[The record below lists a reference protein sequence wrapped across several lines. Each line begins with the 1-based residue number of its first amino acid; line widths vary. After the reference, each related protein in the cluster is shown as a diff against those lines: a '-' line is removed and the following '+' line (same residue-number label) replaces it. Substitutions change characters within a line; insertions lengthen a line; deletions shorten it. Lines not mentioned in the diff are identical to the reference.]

1 MSCNLSREQSIDK
14 NEIGMPC
21 SICGYFND
29 IDANYC
35 IKCGDK
41 LSLRFFGF
49 I

>member
-1 MSCNLSREQSIDK
+1 MFCNLSLEQSIDK
-14 NEIGMPC
+14 NEIGMSC

-35 IKCGDK
+35 IKSGDK